1 MQAKTIRSFNRRG
14 ARIGVGCFATLL
26 AFPFVLYFGFCWG
39 LWGRNSLFLQ
49 YFFQCNCPPESE
61 EWRYARQVDVI
72 VSACENVT
80 GSRISPSGR
89 LLYVYQENSG
99 LIYAFLLDL
108 QTRERMDT
116 TEQPFSSFLTDDLWF
131 LERGLDHYII
141 DRTTGVQYPI
151 EKFVY
156 SRPDG
161 QINRKANQ
169 PLLLENLRQAEQ
181 VFLIGASTDT
191 VVALYS
197 DFRTYPERNFIFD
210 RFDLPDFNTEQFLQ
224 ENYISYQTVLP
235 KYPHEVV
242 SPNGKLIAR
251 DDGIYLV
258 ETNQMIV
265 KAPPS
270 LVNGWLGNSE
280 GAIYSSYGRCFI
292 HRGLPF
298 ADDVGCEIRVRQPIL
313 LLKVPEKYLFPNGV
327 Q

>member
-1 MQAKTIRSFNRRG
+1 M
-14 ARIGVGCFATLL
+14 
-26 AFPFVLYFGFCWG
+26 
-39 LWGRNSLFLQ
+39 
-49 YFFQCNCPPESE
+49 
-61 EWRYARQVDVI
+61 I
-72 VSACENVT
+72 VSACENVIS
-80 GSRISPSGR
+80 SRISPSGR
-89 LLYVYQENSG
+89 LLYVHQENSG
-99 LIYAFLLDL
+99 VISAFLLDF
-108 QTRERMDT
+108 QTRESMDA

-131 LERGLDHYII
+131 LQKGLDDYIF

-161 QINRKANQ
+161 QINLKTNQ
-169 PLLLENLRQAEQ
+169 PLLVESLRQAEQ

-191 VVALYS
+191 VVALAPN
-197 DFRTYPERNFIFD
+197 FEAHPEQNFIVEKYD
-210 RFDLPDFNTEQFLQ
+210 VPDFNTERFLQ
-224 ENYISYQTVLP
+224 ENGISYQTVLP
-235 KYPHEVV
+235 GYPHEAV
-242 SPNGKLIAR
+242 SPNGRLIAR

-265 KAPPS
+265 KAPPA

-298 ADDVGCEIRVRQPIL
+298 ADDIGCEIRVRQPIL
-313 LLKVPEKYLFPNGV
+313 LLKVPEEYLFLNGV